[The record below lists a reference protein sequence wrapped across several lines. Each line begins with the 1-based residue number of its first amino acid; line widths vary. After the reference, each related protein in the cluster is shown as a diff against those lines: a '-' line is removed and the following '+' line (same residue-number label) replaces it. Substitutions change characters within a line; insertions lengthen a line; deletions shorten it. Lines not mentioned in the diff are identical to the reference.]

1 MPPNGQPTQQL
12 GESEQSVDC
21 AYVNEYC
28 LLQHKGNIR
37 CETTFLKGRIIVA
50 ERAFKVGEVIFV
62 EPPLRIVATKDGD
75 DAWEKL
81 SRLCRENEDIFPYDA
96 LWYWTA
102 LCSLTI
108 EQLPV
113 GSGIASVSEEV
124 QRRLLLLYHP
134 VDVCASEASC
144 LLVEAFDLQVD
155 AADMERLLQV
165 WILNCFEHSDEP
177 PAYVQYFLSAFMSH
191 SCHPT
196 AVWYNEG
203 DDYVL
208 RARRDICEKDE
219 ITVSYISEDYLL
231 HSVQDRRKHLR
242 ESKQFRCECERCQVH
257 ADRSRGCICP
267 RCSALL
273 LPDPQHEGLCLPD
286 CPRCKHSVTP
296 SEVAAF
302 EEAEQELFDLW
313 SNLGQSTP
321 LSVLLT
327 AVENAEKRIARHFV
341 LDKFH
346 AKLSKAYERDGYF
359 NLAEATIRKRL
370 DFQKHAYPGLSIT
383 HAWTLESLG
392 DALWR
397 DHKRRKDAGTTTV
410 AAMVERLNSNLLP
423 LYGEALEILG
433 SLFGDRHEY
442 CMCITRKLENVRRDM
457 AKIMAICHQSGCV
470 VPAKRSHVWKPWTW
484 RT

>member
-208 RARRDICEKDE
+208 RARCMPTAAVDAFVHDALHCCCPIHSTRVCACQIVRDAS
-219 ITVSYISEDYLL
+219 TRSLRLRSLP
-231 HSVQDRRKHLR
+231 SRK
-242 ESKQFRCECERCQVH
+242 
-257 ADRSRGCICP
+257 RSRSCSICGAIWVSP
-267 RCSALL
+267 RPC
-273 LPDPQHEGLCLPD
+273 
-286 CPRCKHSVTP
+286 RC
-296 SEVAAF
+296 F
-302 EEAEQELFDLW
+302 
-313 SNLGQSTP
+313 
-321 LSVLLT
+321 
-327 AVENAEKRIARHFV
+327 
-341 LDKFH
+341 
-346 AKLSKAYERDGYF
+346 
-359 NLAEATIRKRL
+359 
-370 DFQKHAYPGLSIT
+370 
-383 HAWTLESLG
+383 
-392 DALWR
+392 
-397 DHKRRKDAGTTTV
+397 
-410 AAMVERLNSNLLP
+410 
-423 LYGEALEILG
+423 
-433 SLFGDRHEY
+433 
-442 CMCITRKLENVRRDM
+442 
-457 AKIMAICHQSGCV
+457 
-470 VPAKRSHVWKPWTW
+470 
-484 RT
+484 